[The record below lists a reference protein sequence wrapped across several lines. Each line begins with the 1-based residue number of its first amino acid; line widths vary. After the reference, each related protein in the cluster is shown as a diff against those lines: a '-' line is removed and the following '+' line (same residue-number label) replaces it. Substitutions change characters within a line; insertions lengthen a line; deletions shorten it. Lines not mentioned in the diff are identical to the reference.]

1 LQLSQRRGKTHARK
15 NRSETR
21 GLDRRI
27 LFCMH
32 FGQLETGP
40 RTSAMIMMAD
50 IQTMGKIAG
59 MARAI
64 ASR

>member
-1 LQLSQRRGKTHARK
+1 
-15 NRSETR
+15 
-21 GLDRRI
+21 
-27 LFCMH
+27 MH

-40 RTSAMIMMAD
+40 RTSAMIMMAN

-59 MARAI
+59 MARTM